1 MVFRTL
7 LLPIL
12 IVSALLAGCGDQR
25 QRQFRQEKR
34 QFAIVMKS
42 KVNQFERRAADLA
55 TQVQDDSLL
64 AIEVGALRG
73 SHGEF
78 REEIAAINQASEKQ
92 WKEMKPAMEAAY
104 FDLERRYYE
113 IAGAAASQ
121 EALEATADT
130 LITAAETEGTVA
142 EGAPAHAESP
152 ADSVAMPLGQ

>member
-12 IVSALLAGCGDQR
+12 ITSALLAGCGDQR

-34 QFAIVMKS
+34 QFSIVMKS
-42 KVNQFERRAADLA
+42 KMSQFERRAADLA

-64 AIEVGALRG
+64 TIEVGALRG

-78 REEIAAINQASEKQ
+78 QEEIATINGANETQ

-121 EALEATADT
+121 EALEATTDT
-130 LITAAETEGTVA
+130 VSTASA
-142 EGAPAHAESP
+142 
-152 ADSVAMPLGQ
+152 ADSLTMPLSQ

>member
-1 MVFRTL
+1 MVFRRI

-12 IVSALLAGCGDQR
+12 IMSTLVAGCGDQR

-42 KVNQFERRAADLA
+42 KMNQFERRAADLA

-64 AIEVGALRG
+64 TTEVGALRG

-78 REEIAAINQASEKQ
+78 QEEIAAINGANETQ

-113 IAGAAASQ
+113 IAGAAATQ
-121 EALEATADT
+121 EALKATADT
-130 LITAAETEGTVA
+130 LLTAPEAEGTVA
-142 EGAPAHAESP
+142 EGTPALMESA
-152 ADSVAMPLGQ
+152 ADSVSVPLSQ

>member
-1 MVFRTL
+1 MVFRRL

-12 IVSALLAGCGDQR
+12 IVSTLVAGCGDQR

-42 KVNQFERRAADLA
+42 KMSQFERRAADLA

-64 AIEVGALRG
+64 AIDVGALRA

-78 REEIAAINQASEKQ
+78 QEEIAAINGATETQ

-113 IAGAAASQ
+113 IAGTAASQ
-121 EALEATADT
+121 KALEATADT
-130 LITAAETEGTVA
+130 LITAVETEGTVA
-142 EGAPAHAESP
+142 EGAPALIESS
-152 ADSVAMPLGQ
+152 ADSTAMPPSQ